1 MKLLNEVKVFAK
13 DLSAKA
19 KRRMAGTTLATAAIL
34 GTATTAMASE
44 SGASATIGTALQNG
58 LNQAMS
64 DFAGYVAL
72 VLPIGLT
79 VFGTVFGVKKAKAF
93 FNTVAK

>member
-1 MKLLNEVKVFAK
+1 MKLLKEVRTFAE
-13 DLSAKA
+13 DLSVKA
-19 KRRMAGTTLATAAIL
+19 KRRMAGATLASTAII

-44 SGASATIGTALQNG
+44 SGASATISTALQTG

-64 DFAGYVAL
+64 DFVGYVAV

-79 VFGTVFGVKKAKAF
+79 VFGTVFGVKKAKGF